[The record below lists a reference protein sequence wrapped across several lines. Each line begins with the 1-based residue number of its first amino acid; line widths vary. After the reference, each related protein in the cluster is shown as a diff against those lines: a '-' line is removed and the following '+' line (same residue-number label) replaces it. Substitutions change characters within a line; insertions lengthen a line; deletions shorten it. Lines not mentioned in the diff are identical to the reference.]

1 MFLGRD
7 FFWGVEM
14 YMFLILQIH
23 LSWKSAFPINVSLNL
38 NKQWENN
45 SSRGQACA
53 LFSTQQVAGPLMLMQ
68 LIVVHL

>member
-7 FFWGVEM
+7 FFWGAEM

-23 LSWKSAFPINVSLNL
+23 LSWKTAVPVNVSLNL
-38 NKQWENN
+38 NKQWQNN

-53 LFSTQQVAGPLMLMQ
+53 LFSTQQVAKPLMLMK
-68 LIVVHL
+68 LIVMHL